1 MKIKFAHA
9 QNLYLRFIYIFFF
22 ILYRRQWRRMQIES
36 GQGKKKVILMVM
48 SNFESPPPGF
58 DAYVRL

>member
-36 GQGKKKVILMVM
+36 GQGKKNTTVTVFIFK
-48 SNFESPPPGF
+48 
-58 DAYVRL
+58 